1 MLTNQIIGNV
11 DVLVIP
17 DLLTNQI
24 IGNVDVLVI
33 TETTPEAS
41 FPNGQ
46 LKIRDLKFRLPSGE
60 TVISMVEGFSF
71 L

>member
-11 DVLVIP
+11 DVLVIS

-33 TETTPEAS
+33 TETTPEVS
-41 FPNGQ
+41 FPTGQ
-46 LKIRDLKFRLPSGE
+46 LKIRDLKSRLPSGE
-60 TVISMVEGFSF
+60 TVTSMVEGFSF